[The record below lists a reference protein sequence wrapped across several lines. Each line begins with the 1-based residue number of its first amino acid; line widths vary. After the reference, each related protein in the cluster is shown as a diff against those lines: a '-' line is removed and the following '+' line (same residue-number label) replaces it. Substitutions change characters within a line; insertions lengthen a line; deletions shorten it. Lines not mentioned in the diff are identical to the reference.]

1 MTGLNTVMFDLN
13 KNYTHAG
20 KIINRYVNN
29 LSSFTSLNVKSAWT
43 LPYK

>member
-13 KNYTHAG
+13 NNYTHAG

-29 LSSFTSLNVKSAWT
+29 LSSFTSLKSAWK
-43 LPYK
+43 LPFK